1 MHLFRKFISAALIVS
16 TTLLGLPLPASASMI
31 STEEAVA
38 VVPSPAGNRER
49 ALALLQRSDI
59 RGALEKWGVSAQE
72 ASLRVN
78 AMSEQ
83 EVAQLADRLEQ
94 APAGGDVL
102 GILFTLFIILLITDI
117 LGFTKVFPFTRAVR

>member
-16 TTLLGLPLPASASMI
+16 TALLGLPLPAGASMV

-38 VVPSPAGNRER
+38 VVPSQTGNRER
-49 ALALLQRSDI
+49 ALTLLQRSDI
-59 RGALEKWGVSAQE
+59 RDALEKWGVSAQE

-117 LGFTKVFPFTRAVR
+117 LGFTKVFPFTRAIR